1 MTPALPC
8 PPAAARG
15 RVFARCVLAAGLAGC
30 AALAWAQRLPPGV
43 EELARELEGTKVS
56 KAPSDATPP
65 TAAPDRKAPSARL
78 PAQIAKL
85 ERLAT
90 ISDPDVA
97 RFVRLAL
104 GQVEQGWA
112 AFHGGSRDQSLS
124 HLSASLS
131 AVKLAQGSLDDAI
144 AAADPDDDV
153 ALVEVQRQLSLTA
166 QRMAGDVVDQAEA
179 VGVPKPRLKPA
190 RRKLDAGDQ
199 ALRDGRHAEAVGQ
212 YAEGLA
218 LGGDTIAFDLALF
231 EAKVRAAF
239 DPKAVGHAYAIAL
252 GGVVSRTG
260 HFGLA
265 RTAADPP
272 QTDQSAAK
280 PMHIAG
286 ATQPMTA
293 ILTLRLLADLGL
305 NADEPIGPWLPSDWP
320 RGAGVDQLSFAQV
333 MTHRTGFG
341 QKAGQVQG
349 EDYAALQAR
358 IALPV
363 GDASPLFD
371 NANFALLRV
380 LSSRLQGV
388 DAKDHPEFEPGPL
401 TAAMFIV
408 KLKAL
413 FASIGVAV
421 DCRNDDP
428 LPTIQYRFPD
438 TGNKGYREPS
448 RELTCGGYG
457 AMTSP
462 RDYTGLTVNLRY
474 SSLLPPALRDDMRAR
489 YLGLMDPAMFSPFTN
504 GKFGVYHGHGGDW
517 GHKAGGLATCALMF
531 PVAVE
536 AAVFVNSN
544 AKTYGGVD
552 HQCTALL
559 QAFDNAWKPK

>member
-1 MTPALPC
+1 MTLLI
-8 PPAAARG
+8 R
-15 RVFARCVLAAGLAGC
+15 FASIAVVTALAAP
-30 AALAWAQRLPPGV
+30 AWAQRLPPGV
-43 EELARELEGTKVS
+43 EELARELEDTKVA
-56 KAPSDATPP
+56 KAPANATPP
-65 TAAPDRKAPSARL
+65 TAPPDKKAPSARL
-78 PAQIAKL
+78 PAQIDEL
-85 ERLAT
+85 ERLAA

-104 GQVEQGWA
+104 AHVETGWA
-112 AFHGGSRDQSLS
+112 AFHGGSRDQRLG
-124 HLSASLS
+124 HLDACLA
-131 AVKLAQGSLDDAI
+131 AVKLAQDDLDAAI
-144 AAADPDDDV
+144 AAADPDDDP
-153 ALVEVQRQLSLTA
+153 ALIEVQRQLSLTA
-166 QRMAGDVVDQAEA
+166 QRMSTDVVDQAEV
-179 VGVPKPRLKPA
+179 VGVPKPLLKPA
-190 RRKLDAGDQ
+190 RRKIAAGDQ
-199 ALRDGRHAEAVGQ
+199 ALADGRHAFAVGE
-212 YAEGLA
+212 YAEGMA
-218 LGGDTIAFDLALF
+218 LGGDTIVFDLALF
-231 EAKVRAAF
+231 ETNLRAAF
-239 DPKAVGHAYAIAL
+239 DPKAVGHAYAIAQS
-252 GGVVSRTG
+252 GAITRSG

-272 QTDQSAAK
+272 QTDQSDTK

-286 ATQPMTA
+286 ATQPITA
-293 ILTLRLLADLGL
+293 VLTLRLLADLGL
-305 NADEPIGPWLPSDWP
+305 GPDEPIGPWLPSDWV
-320 RGAGVDQLSFAQV
+320 RGAGVAQLTFAQV
-333 MTHRTGFG
+333 MNHRTGFG
-341 QKAGQVQG
+341 QKAGQIQG
-349 EDYAALQAR
+349 EDYAPLRSR

-388 DAKDHPEFEPGPL
+388 DPIDHPDFEPGPL

-413 FASIGVAV
+413 FASLGLAI

-428 LPTIQYRFPD
+428 VPTIQYRFPD
-438 TGNKGYREPS
+438 KGTKGYKEPS
-448 RELTCGGYG
+448 RELSCGGYG

-474 SSLLPPALRDDMRAR
+474 SNLLPPALVADMRAR

-517 GHKAGGLATCALMF
+517 AHKAGGLAACALMF
-531 PVAVE
+531 PVSVE
-536 AAVFVNSN
+536 ATVSVNSN

-559 QAFDNAWKPK
+559 QAFDNGWKPK